1 MDHTVSSHRT
11 SADDDS
17 LFLAATFSTSQHRN
31 TSCKLLVTEH
41 PLHSSPNM
49 RLQCHDSLTL
59 FHVSQPP
66 SYRCPA
72 IQTHHPYVSLPAV
85 IAVCH
90 HSMSSS
96 LQLCQRSLST
106 SSSLQIINT
115 QLCRNHLCNIATSS
129 STLNGPP
136 PTFNCYLPHAGL
148 LITDCRTIPLKD
160 HHHRHHSQHASQHY
174 LSSHLQPRPV
184 LLSTANITSS
194 MQVTCTAT
202 LSSCIVPWKSMLSFT
217 KLFTGRGV
225 L

>member
-96 LQLCQRSLST
+96 LQLVNAPYLRHHRCKSSTHNYVVTTSATSLHHHQLSMDLHQRSIAISHMLVF
-106 SSSLQIINT
+106 SSQT
-115 QLCRNHLCNIATSS
+115 V
-129 STLNGPP
+129 GPSP
-136 PTFNCYLPHAGL
+136 
-148 LITDCRTIPLKD
+148 
-160 HHHRHHSQHASQHY
+160 
-174 LSSHLQPRPV
+174 
-184 LLSTANITSS
+184 
-194 MQVTCTAT
+194 
-202 LSSCIVPWKSMLSFT
+202 
-217 KLFTGRGV
+217 
-225 L
+225 